1 VARARVP
8 AEHLDGLT
16 TGQPPDPAAVI
27 AAWRRAEA
35 RVYPSVMTNVTLY
48 QQYIGV
54 VRAVV
59 DELGDAHSEEELLD
73 AWTQR
78 REIGSEVVR
87 RLAPSMA
94 TMMDADAVRDA
105 AFATR
110 HREITREQGKELAR
124 RRLEEAR
131 RRGDEWVVLFED
143 VTPLGSQRLEM
154 HVRSGRALHASS
166 RTEPDALTA
175 TYELE
180 VVQLD
185 PASGTWLLDRP
196 PLMPARSFRDA
207 DEWEARVQ
215 QARATFGREP

>member
-1 VARARVP
+1 VTPEP
-8 AEHLDGLT
+8 A
-16 TGQPPDPAAVI
+16 PDPTAVI
-27 AAWRRAEA
+27 ATWRRAEA

-59 DELGDAHSEEELLD
+59 DELGDAHTEEELLD
-73 AWTQR
+73 AWAQR

-94 TMMDADAVRDA
+94 VMMDADAVRDA

-110 HREITREQGKELAR
+110 HREISREQGKALAR
-124 RRLEEAR
+124 HRLEQAR
-131 RRGDEWVVLFED
+131 RRGDDWVVLFED
-143 VTPLGSQRLEM
+143 VTPFGSHRLEM
-154 HVRSGRALHASS
+154 HVRSGRALHTSS
-166 RTEPDALTA
+166 RAEPDAVRA

-185 PASGTWLLDRP
+185 PDDGAWLLDTP
-196 PLMPARSFRDA
+196 PLMPSRTFGDA
-207 DEWEARVQ
+207 QEWEARIQ
-215 QARATFGREP
+215 QARAMFGRD

>member
-1 VARARVP
+1 MTSEP
-8 AEHLDGLT
+8 A
-16 TGQPPDPAAVI
+16 PDPAAVI

-59 DELGDAHSEEELLD
+59 DELGDARTEDDLLA
-73 AWTQR
+73 AWIDR
-78 REIGSEVVR
+78 REVGSEVVR

-94 TMMDADAVRDA
+94 MLMDADAVRDA

-110 HREITREQGKELAR
+110 HREISREQGKELAR

-143 VTPLGSQRLEM
+143 VTPFGSHRLEM

-166 RTEPDALTA
+166 RTEPDAVRA

-185 PASGTWLLDRP
+185 PSNGAWLLDRP
-196 PLMPARSFRDA
+196 PLMPQRSFDDA
-207 DEWEARVQ
+207 DEWQARIQ
-215 QARATFGREP
+215 QARAAFGRD

>member
-1 VARARVP
+1 
-8 AEHLDGLT
+8 
-16 TGQPPDPAAVI
+16 
-27 AAWRRAEA
+27 
-35 RVYPSVMTNVTLY
+35 MTNVTLY

-59 DELGDAHSEEELLD
+59 DELGDAHTEQELLE
-73 AWTQR
+73 AWTER

-131 RRGDEWVVLFED
+131 ARGDAWVVLFED

-166 RTEPDALTA
+166 RAEPDAMTA

-185 PASGTWLLDRP
+185 PASGTWLMDRP
-196 PLMPARSFRDA
+196 PLMPARTFRDA
-207 DEWEARVQ
+207 DEWEARIQ